1 MLRAEAG
8 DKTLLITGAT
18 DGVGRVVAE
27 RLGADGARVLVH
39 GRNRERGA
47 AVVDEIRR
55 KGGTAEF
62 LAADFSSLPELCRL
76 ADAVRAQTP
85 RLDILVYNAGTT
97 ATVWQ
102 ASADG
107 HELTFAVNYLAGFL
121 LTRKPCRC

>member
-1 MLRAEAG
+1 M
-8 DKTLLITGAT
+8 
-18 DGVGRVVAE
+18 
-27 RLGADGARVLVH
+27 H
-39 GRNRERGA
+39 GRNREGGA
-47 AVVDEIRR
+47 AVVDEIRH

-121 LTRKPCRC
+121 LTRKLLPLLMASAAARVVNVASAGQQEIEFDDVMLRRQFSGQRA